1 MTLKDKFDKN
11 VRYDENGIE
20 SEVCVSIAE
29 DFAIKF
35 AKFSIDYNYHPI
47 HKVWTRYDKIA
58 NEIFTT
64 KELLE
69 IYKKEKGL

>member
-20 SEVCVSIAE
+20 SEMCVLIAD
-29 DFAIKF
+29 DFAVEF
-35 AKFSIDYNYHPI
+35 AEWHMCQVIITEMHLPS
-47 HKVWTRYDKIA
+47 
-58 NEIFTT
+58 T

-69 IYKKEKGL
+69 MFKKEKGL